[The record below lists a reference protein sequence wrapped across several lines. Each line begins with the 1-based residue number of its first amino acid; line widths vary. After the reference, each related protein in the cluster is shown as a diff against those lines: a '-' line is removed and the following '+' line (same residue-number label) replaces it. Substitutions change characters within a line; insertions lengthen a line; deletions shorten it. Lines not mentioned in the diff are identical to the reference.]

1 MIELLKNPLK
11 YQQKNIEKKNLFD
24 MIYKNIDDFKI
35 DIGYKNNE
43 KQIIELGNKSN
54 ILNSEIKELLLQIEK
69 NFEKNKIDI
78 IN

>member
-1 MIELLKNPLK
+1 
-11 YQQKNIEKKNLFD
+11 

-43 KQIIELGNKSN
+43 KQIIELENKSK
-54 ILNSEIKELLLQIEK
+54 ILNTEIKELLVQMEK

>member
-35 DIGYKNNE
+35 DIG
-43 KQIIELGNKSN
+43 
-54 ILNSEIKELLLQIEK
+54 
-69 NFEKNKIDI
+69 
-78 IN
+78 